1 MDKIYIINMDKIYI
15 KSLLQKIIDKEF
27 SNSTKRRIN
36 DYSDR
41 LNCACPFCGDSNR
54 NNHAKRGNLYFN
66 RLVFIC
72 FNCDKKTTFDRMCK
86 EFNEQI
92 DPDKKL
98 EMIEHLDSIVTYTD
112 YQNEFIDARFE
123 NLIDLTDL
131 EDSIN
136 KNLTPFSDFKPIQV
150 NGGIYKYLI
159 GRGIGPELHKNIYQ
173 AKYWKNE
180 DESEWVIVMLNRKD
194 NKILGMQIRN
204 LKEGKRRTFKIYNY
218 ENILDWVN
226 MAKEEP
232 KVIDINE
239 LVVYN
244 KLSYYFNILNV
255 NFDYMI
261 TVFEGYLD
269 SLFYPNSIGLVGV
282 NTDFRFLEN
291 GGFDLQYF
299 FDNDEAGFKKS
310 EEKLKEGYPVFLWR
324 KLFDDIVER
333 KRVEDPYTLLHRI
346 SKVKDINK
354 LCQLTPGAYKKLN
367 LPNFFSEDVM
377 DIKWIPK
384 FKRKNKND
392 IDTVDYNRKFEDFK
406 KL

>member
-1 MDKIYIINMDKIYI
+1 MDKIYI

-41 LNCACPFCGDSNR
+41 LNCACPFCGDSHK

-72 FNCDKKTTFDRMCK
+72 FNCDKKTTFDKMCK
-86 EFNEQI
+86 HFNEQI

-98 EMIEHLDSIVTYTD
+98 EMIEHLDSIVSYTD
-112 YQNEFIDARFE
+112 YQNEFIDAKFE
-123 NLIDLTDL
+123 NLIDLSEL
-131 EDSIN
+131 EDSIS
-136 KNLTPFSDFKPIQV
+136 KNLTPFSDFKPIQT

-194 NKILGMQIRN
+194 DKILGMQIRN

-218 ENILDWVN
+218 ENLLEWTN
-226 MAKEEP
+226 LAKDEP
-232 KVIDINE
+232 KLVDINE

-367 LPNFFSEDVM
+367 LPNFFSEDVL
-377 DIKWIPK
+377 DVKWIPK
-384 FKRKNKND
+384 FRKKRKQED
-392 IDTVDYNRKFEDFK
+392 IDYNRKFEDFK
-406 KL
+406 KM

>member
-1 MDKIYIINMDKIYI
+1 MDKVYI
-15 KSLLQKIIDKEF
+15 KNILQKILDKEF
-27 SNSTKRRIN
+27 ANVQKRRVN

-41 LNCACPFCGDSNR
+41 LNFACPFCGDSHR

-98 EMIEHLDSIVTYTD
+98 EMIEHLDSIMTYND
-112 YQNEFIDARFE
+112 YQSEFVDAKFD
-123 NLIDLTDL
+123 NLIDLGDL
-131 EDSIN
+131 EKSIEL
-136 KNLTPFSDFKPIQV
+136 NLTPFSDFKPIQV

-159 GRGIGPELHKNIYQ
+159 GRGIEPDKHKNIYQ

-180 DESEWVIVMLNRKD
+180 DESEWIIVMLNRRDTKL
-194 NKILGMQIRN
+194 LGMQVRN
-204 LKEGKRRTFKIYNY
+204 LKEGRKRMFKIYNY
-218 ENILDWVN
+218 ENILEWVN

-232 KVIDINE
+232 KQVDINE
-239 LVVYN
+239 LVIYN

-255 NFDYMI
+255 DFDRMI

-291 GGFDLQYF
+291 SGFDLQYF

-310 EEKLKEGYPVFLWR
+310 EEKLKEGYTVFLWN
-324 KLFDDIVER
+324 KLFESIVDQ
-333 KRVEDPYTLLHRI
+333 KNSNDPFSLLHRI
-346 SKVKDINK
+346 SKVKDVNK
-354 LCQLTPGAYKKLN
+354 LCQLTPDAFKKLK
-367 LPNFFSEDVM
+367 LPLFFSKDILDV
-377 DIKWIPK
+377 KWIPK
-384 FKRKNKND
+384 FRRKRNNKEE
-392 IDTVDYNRKFEDFK
+392 VDYNKKFEEFK

>member
-1 MDKIYIINMDKIYI
+1 MDKVYI
-15 KSLLQKIIDKEF
+15 KNIVQKILNKEF
-27 SNSTKRRIN
+27 ANVQKRRIN
-36 DYSDR
+36 DYTDR
-41 LNCACPFCGDSNR
+41 LNVACPFCGDSHR

-98 EMIEHLDSIVTYTD
+98 EMIEHLDSIMTYND
-112 YQNEFIDARFE
+112 YQNEFVDAKFD
-123 NLIDLTDL
+123 NLIDLSDL
-131 EDSIN
+131 EKSIEL
-136 KNLTPFSDFKPIQV
+136 NLTPLSDFKPIQIG
-150 NGGIYKYLI
+150 GGIYKYLI
-159 GRGIGPELHKNIYQ
+159 GRGIEPDKHKDIYQ

-180 DESEWVIVMLNRKD
+180 DESEWIIVMLNRRGSKL
-194 NKILGMQIRN
+194 LGMQVRN
-204 LKEGKRRTFKIYNY
+204 LKEGKRRMFKIYNY
-218 ENILDWVN
+218 ENILEWVN
-226 MAKEEP
+226 LAKDEP
-232 KVIDINE
+232 KQVDINE
-239 LVVYN
+239 LVIYN

-255 NFDYMI
+255 DFDNMI

-291 GGFDLQYF
+291 SGFDLQYF

-310 EEKLKEGYPVFLWR
+310 EEKLKEGYPIFLWN
-324 KLFDDIVER
+324 KLFDDIVTQ
-333 KRVEDPYTLLHRI
+333 KKTADPFSLLHRI

-354 LCQLTPGAYKKLN
+354 LCQLTPDAFKKLK
-367 LPNFFSEDVM
+367 LPLFFSKDVL
-377 DIKWIPK
+377 DVKWIPK
-384 FKRKNKND
+384 FKRKRNNKEE
-392 IDTVDYNRKFEDFK
+392 VDYNKKFEEFK

>member
-1 MDKIYIINMDKIYI
+1 MDKVYI
-15 KSLLQKIIDKEF
+15 KNIVQKILNKEF
-27 SNSTKRRIN
+27 ANVQKRRVN
-36 DYSDR
+36 DYTDR
-41 LNCACPFCGDSNR
+41 LNFACPFCGDSHR

-98 EMIEHLDSIVTYTD
+98 EMIEHLDSIMTYND
-112 YQNEFIDARFE
+112 YQNEFVDAKFD
-123 NLIDLTDL
+123 NLIDIEEL
-131 EDSIN
+131 ETAIN
-136 KNLTPFSDFKPIQV
+136 LNMTPLSDFKPIQIG
-150 NGGIYKYLI
+150 GGIYKYLI
-159 GRGIGPELHKNIYQ
+159 GRGIEPDKHKDIYQ

-180 DESEWVIVMLNRKD
+180 DESEWIIVMLNRRGSKL
-194 NKILGMQIRN
+194 LGMQVRN
-204 LKEGKRRTFKIYNY
+204 LKEGKRRMFKIYNY
-218 ENILDWVN
+218 ENILEWVN
-226 MAKEEP
+226 LAKDEP
-232 KVIDINE
+232 KQIDINE
-239 LVVYN
+239 LVIYN

-255 NFDYMI
+255 DFDRMI

-291 GGFDLQYF
+291 SGFDLQYF

-310 EEKLKEGYPVFLWR
+310 EEKLKEGYPIFLWN
-324 KLFDDIVER
+324 KLFDDIVTQ
-333 KRVEDPYTLLHRI
+333 KKTADPFSLLHRI

-354 LCQLTPGAYKKLN
+354 LCQLTPDAFKKLR
-367 LPNFFSEDVM
+367 LPLFFSKDVL
-377 DIKWIPK
+377 DVKWIPK
-384 FKRKNKND
+384 FKRKRNNKEE
-392 IDTVDYNRKFEDFK
+392 VDYNKKFEEFK

>member
-1 MDKIYIINMDKIYI
+1 MDKVYI
-15 KSLLQKIIDKEF
+15 KNIVQKILNKEF
-27 SNSTKRRIN
+27 ANVQKRRVN
-36 DYSDR
+36 DYTDR
-41 LNCACPFCGDSNR
+41 LNFACPFCGDSHR

-98 EMIEHLDSIVTYTD
+98 EMIEHLDSIMTYND
-112 YQNEFIDARFE
+112 YQNEFVDAKFD
-123 NLIDLTDL
+123 NLIDIEEL
-131 EDSIN
+131 ETAIN
-136 KNLTPFSDFKPIQV
+136 LNLTPLSDFKPIQIG
-150 NGGIYKYLI
+150 GGIYKYLI
-159 GRGIGPELHKNIYQ
+159 GRGIEPDKHKDIYQ

-180 DESEWVIVMLNRKD
+180 DESEWIIVMLNRRGSKL
-194 NKILGMQIRN
+194 LGMQVRN
-204 LKEGKRRTFKIYNY
+204 LKEGKRRMFKIYNY
-218 ENILDWVN
+218 ENILEWVN
-226 MAKEEP
+226 LAKDEP
-232 KVIDINE
+232 KQVDINE
-239 LVVYN
+239 LVIYN

-255 NFDYMI
+255 DFDNMI

-291 GGFDLQYF
+291 SGFDLQYF

-310 EEKLKEGYPVFLWR
+310 EEKLKEGYPIFLWN
-324 KLFDDIVER
+324 KLFDDIVTQ
-333 KRVEDPYTLLHRI
+333 KKTADPFSLLHRI

-354 LCQLTPGAYKKLN
+354 LCQLTPDAFKKLR
-367 LPNFFSEDVM
+367 LHLFFSKDVL
-377 DIKWIPK
+377 DVKWIPK
-384 FKRKNKND
+384 FKRKRNNKEE
-392 IDTVDYNRKFEDFK
+392 VDYNKKFEDFK

>member
-1 MDKIYIINMDKIYI
+1 MDKVYI
-15 KSLLQKIIDKEF
+15 KNIVQKILNKEF
-27 SNSTKRRIN
+27 ANVQKRRIN
-36 DYSDR
+36 DYTDR
-41 LNCACPFCGDSNR
+41 LNVACPFCGDSHR

-86 EFNEQI
+86 QFNEQI

-98 EMIEHLDSIVTYTD
+98 EMIEHLDSIMTYND
-112 YQNEFIDARFE
+112 YKNEFVDAKFD
-123 NLIDLTDL
+123 NLIDLSDL
-131 EDSIN
+131 EKSIEL
-136 KNLTPFSDFKPIQV
+136 NLTPFSDFKPIQV

-159 GRGIGPELHKNIYQ
+159 GRGIEPDKHKDIYQ

-180 DESEWVIVMLNRKD
+180 DESEWIIVMLNRRGSKL
-194 NKILGMQIRN
+194 LGMQVRN
-204 LKEGKRRTFKIYNY
+204 LKEGKRRMFKIYNY
-218 ENILDWVN
+218 ENILEWVN
-226 MAKEEP
+226 LAKDEP
-232 KVIDINE
+232 KQIDINE
-239 LVVYN
+239 LVIYN

-255 NFDYMI
+255 DFDNMI

-291 GGFDLQYF
+291 SGFDLQYF

-310 EEKLKEGYPVFLWR
+310 EEKLKEGYPIFLWN
-324 KLFDDIVER
+324 KLFDDIVTQ
-333 KRVEDPYTLLHRI
+333 KKTADPFSLLHRI

-354 LCQLTPGAYKKLN
+354 LCQLTPDAFKKLR
-367 LPNFFSEDVM
+367 LPLFFSKDVL

-384 FKRKNKND
+384 FKRKRNNKEE
-392 IDTVDYNRKFEDFK
+392 VDYNKKFEEFK

>member
-1 MDKIYIINMDKIYI
+1 MDKVYI
-15 KSLLQKIIDKEF
+15 KNIVQKILNKEF
-27 SNSTKRRIN
+27 ANVQKRRIN
-36 DYSDR
+36 DYTDR
-41 LNCACPFCGDSNR
+41 LNVACPFCGDSHR

-86 EFNEQI
+86 QFNEQI

-98 EMIEHLDSIVTYTD
+98 EMIEHLDSIMTYND
-112 YQNEFIDARFE
+112 YKNEFVDAKFD
-123 NLIDLTDL
+123 NLIDLSDL
-131 EDSIN
+131 EKSIEL
-136 KNLTPFSDFKPIQV
+136 NLTPFSDFKPIQV

-159 GRGIGPELHKNIYQ
+159 GRGIEPDKHKDIYQ

-180 DESEWVIVMLNRKD
+180 DESEWIIVMLNRRGS
-194 NKILGMQIRN
+194 KILGMQVRN
-204 LKEGKRRTFKIYNY
+204 LKEGKRRMFKIYNY
-218 ENILDWVN
+218 ENILEWVN
-226 MAKEEP
+226 LAKDEP
-232 KVIDINE
+232 KQVDINE
-239 LVVYN
+239 LVIYN

-255 NFDYMI
+255 DFDSMI

-291 GGFDLQYF
+291 SGFDLQYF

-310 EEKLKEGYPVFLWR
+310 EEKLKEGYPIFLWN
-324 KLFDDIVER
+324 KLFDDIVTQ
-333 KRVEDPYTLLHRI
+333 KKTADPFSLLHRI

-354 LCQLTPGAYKKLN
+354 LCQLTPDAFKKLR
-367 LPNFFSEDVM
+367 LPLFFSKDVL
-377 DIKWIPK
+377 DVKWIPK
-384 FKRKNKND
+384 FKRKRNNKEE
-392 IDTVDYNRKFEDFK
+392 VDYNKKFEEFK

>member
-1 MDKIYIINMDKIYI
+1 MDKVYI
-15 KSLLQKIIDKEF
+15 KNILQKILDKEF
-27 SNSTKRRIN
+27 ANVQKRRVN

-41 LNCACPFCGDSNR
+41 LNFACPFCGDSHR

-98 EMIEHLDSIVTYTD
+98 EMIEHLDSIMTYND
-112 YQNEFIDARFE
+112 YQSEFVDAKFD
-123 NLIDLTDL
+123 NLIDLSDL
-131 EDSIN
+131 EKSIEL
-136 KNLTPFSDFKPIQV
+136 NLTPFSDFKPIQV

-159 GRGIGPELHKNIYQ
+159 GRGIEPDKHKNIYQ

-180 DESEWVIVMLNRKD
+180 DESEWIIVMLNRRDTKL
-194 NKILGMQIRN
+194 LGMQVRN
-204 LKEGKRRTFKIYNY
+204 LKEGRKRMFKIYNY
-218 ENILDWVN
+218 ENILEWVN
-226 MAKEEP
+226 LAKEEP
-232 KVIDINE
+232 KQVDINE
-239 LVVYN
+239 LVIYN

-255 NFDYMI
+255 DFDRMI

-291 GGFDLQYF
+291 SGFDLQYF

-310 EEKLKEGYPVFLWR
+310 EEKLKEGYSIFLWN
-324 KLFDDIVER
+324 KLFESIVDQ
-333 KRVEDPYTLLHRI
+333 KNSNDPFSLLHRI

-354 LCQLTPGAYKKLN
+354 LCQLTPDAFKKLK
-367 LPNFFSEDVM
+367 LPLFFSKDILDV
-377 DIKWIPK
+377 KWIPK
-384 FKRKNKND
+384 FKRRRNNKEE
-392 IDTVDYNRKFEDFK
+392 VDYNRKFEEFK

>member
-1 MDKIYIINMDKIYI
+1 MDKVYI
-15 KSLLQKIIDKEF
+15 KNIVQKILNKEF
-27 SNSTKRRIN
+27 ANVQKRRIN
-36 DYSDR
+36 DYTDR
-41 LNCACPFCGDSNR
+41 LNFACPFCGDSHR

-86 EFNEQI
+86 QFNEQI

-98 EMIEHLDSIVTYTD
+98 EMIEHLDSIMTYND
-112 YQNEFIDARFE
+112 YQNEFVDAKFD
-123 NLIDLTDL
+123 NLIDMEEL
-131 EDSIN
+131 ETAIN
-136 KNLTPFSDFKPIQV
+136 LNLTPLSDFKPIQI
-150 NGGIYKYLI
+150 GRGIYKYLI
-159 GRGIGPELHKNIYQ
+159 GRGIEPDKHKDIYQ

-180 DESEWVIVMLNRKD
+180 DESEWIIVMLNRRGSKL
-194 NKILGMQIRN
+194 LGIQVRN
-204 LKEGKRRTFKIYNY
+204 LKEGKRRMFKIYNY
-218 ENILDWVN
+218 ENILEWVN
-226 MAKEEP
+226 LAKDEP
-232 KVIDINE
+232 KQIDINE
-239 LVVYN
+239 LVIYN

-255 NFDYMI
+255 DFDNMI

-291 GGFDLQYF
+291 SGFDLQYF

-310 EEKLKEGYPVFLWR
+310 EEKLKEGYPIFLWN
-324 KLFDDIVER
+324 KLFDDIVTQ
-333 KRVEDPYTLLHRI
+333 KKTADPFSLLHRI

-354 LCQLTPGAYKKLN
+354 LCQLTPDAFKKLR
-367 LPNFFSEDVM
+367 LPLFFSKDVL

-384 FKRKNKND
+384 FKRKRNNKEE
-392 IDTVDYNRKFEDFK
+392 VDYNKKFEDFK

>member
-1 MDKIYIINMDKIYI
+1 MDKVYI
-15 KSLLQKIIDKEF
+15 KNIVQKILNKEF
-27 SNSTKRRIN
+27 ANVQKRRIN
-36 DYSDR
+36 DYTDR
-41 LNCACPFCGDSNR
+41 LNVACPFCGDSHR

-98 EMIEHLDSIVTYTD
+98 EMIEHLDSIMTYND
-112 YQNEFIDARFE
+112 YQSEFVDAKFD
-123 NLIDLTDL
+123 NLIDLSDL
-131 EDSIN
+131 EKSIEL
-136 KNLTPFSDFKPIQV
+136 NLTPFSDFKPIQV

-159 GRGIGPELHKNIYQ
+159 GRGIEPDKHKNIYQ

-180 DESEWVIVMLNRKD
+180 DESEWIIVMLNRRDTKL
-194 NKILGMQIRN
+194 LGMQVRN
-204 LKEGKRRTFKIYNY
+204 LKEGRKRMFKIYNY
-218 ENILDWVN
+218 ENILEWVN
-226 MAKEEP
+226 LAKEEP
-232 KVIDINE
+232 KQIDINE
-239 LVVYN
+239 LVIYN

-255 NFDYMI
+255 DFDRMI

-291 GGFDLQYF
+291 SGFDLQYF

-310 EEKLKEGYPVFLWR
+310 EEKLKEGYSIFLWN
-324 KLFDDIVER
+324 KLFESIVDQ
-333 KRVEDPYTLLHRI
+333 KNSNDPFSLLHRI

-354 LCQLTPGAYKKLN
+354 LCQLTPDAFKKLK
-367 LPNFFSEDVM
+367 LPLFFSKDILDV
-377 DIKWIPK
+377 KWIPK
-384 FKRKNKND
+384 FKRRRNNKEE
-392 IDTVDYNRKFEDFK
+392 VDYNRKFEEFK

>member
-1 MDKIYIINMDKIYI
+1 MDKIYI
-15 KSLLQKIIDKEF
+15 KSLLQKILDKEF

-41 LNCACPFCGDSNR
+41 LNFACCYCGDSHR

-86 EFNEQI
+86 DFNEQI

-159 GRGIGPELHKNIYQ
+159 GRGIAPELHKNIYQ

-218 ENILDWVN
+218 ENILEWVN

-269 SLFYPNSIGLVGV
+269 SLFYPNAIGLVGV

-384 FKRKNKND
+384 FKRRNKND
-392 IDTVDYNRKFEDFK
+392 ADSVDYNRKFEDFK

>member
-1 MDKIYIINMDKIYI
+1 MDKIYIQNI
-15 KSLLQKIIDKEF
+15 LQKILNKEY
-27 SNSTKRRIN
+27 SSSHRRRIMV
-36 DYSDR
+36 YSDR
-41 LNCACPFCGDSNR
+41 LNVCCPYCGDGKSEYK
-54 NNHAKRGNLYFN
+54 KRGNLYFN

-98 EMIEHLDSIVTYTD
+98 EMIEHLDSIMTYND
-112 YQNEFIDARFE
+112 YQNEFVDAKFD
-123 NLIDLTDL
+123 NLIDLSDL
-131 EDSIN
+131 EKSIEL
-136 KNLTPFSDFKPIQV
+136 NLTPFSDFKPIQV

-159 GRGIGPELHKNIYQ
+159 GRGIEPDKHKDIYQ

-180 DESEWVIVMLNRKD
+180 DESEWIIVMLNRRGSKL
-194 NKILGMQIRN
+194 LGMQVRN
-204 LKEGKRRTFKIYNY
+204 LKEGKRRMFKIYNY
-218 ENILDWVN
+218 ENILEWVN
-226 MAKEEP
+226 LAKDEP
-232 KVIDINE
+232 KQVDINE
-239 LVVYN
+239 LVIYN

-255 NFDYMI
+255 DFDNMI

-291 GGFDLQYF
+291 SGFDLQYF

-310 EEKLKEGYPVFLWR
+310 EEKLKEGYPIFLWN
-324 KLFDDIVER
+324 KLFDDIVTQ
-333 KRVEDPYTLLHRI
+333 KKTADPFSLLHRI

-354 LCQLTPGAYKKLN
+354 LCQLTPDAFKKLK
-367 LPNFFSEDVM
+367 LPLFFSKDVL
-377 DIKWIPK
+377 DVKWIPK
-384 FKRKNKND
+384 FKRKRNNKEE
-392 IDTVDYNRKFEDFK
+392 VDYNKKFEEFK

>member
-1 MDKIYIINMDKIYI
+1 MDKVYI
-15 KSLLQKIIDKEF
+15 KNIVQKILNKEF
-27 SNSTKRRIN
+27 ANVQKRRIN
-36 DYSDR
+36 DYTDR
-41 LNCACPFCGDSNR
+41 LNFACPFCGDSHR

-86 EFNEQI
+86 QFNEQI

-98 EMIEHLDSIVTYTD
+98 EMIEHLDSIMTYND
-112 YQNEFIDARFE
+112 YQNEFVDAKFD
-123 NLIDLTDL
+123 NLIDMEEL
-131 EDSIN
+131 ETAIN
-136 KNLTPFSDFKPIQV
+136 LNMTPLSDFKPIQIG
-150 NGGIYKYLI
+150 GGIYKYLI

-180 DESEWVIVMLNRKD
+180 DESEWIIVMLNRRGSKL
-194 NKILGMQIRN
+194 LGMQVRN
-204 LKEGKRRTFKIYNY
+204 LKEGKRRMFKIYNY
-218 ENILDWVN
+218 ENILEWVN
-226 MAKEEP
+226 LAKDEP
-232 KVIDINE
+232 KQVDINE
-239 LVVYN
+239 LVIYN

-255 NFDYMI
+255 DFDRMI

-291 GGFDLQYF
+291 SGFDLQYF

-310 EEKLKEGYPVFLWR
+310 EEKLKEGYPIFLWN
-324 KLFDDIVER
+324 KLFDDIVTQ
-333 KRVEDPYTLLHRI
+333 KKTADPFSLLHRI

-354 LCQLTPGAYKKLN
+354 LCQLTPDAFKKLR
-367 LPNFFSEDVM
+367 LPLFFSKDVL
-377 DIKWIPK
+377 DVKWIPK
-384 FKRKNKND
+384 FKRKRNNKEE
-392 IDTVDYNRKFEDFK
+392 VDYNKKFEEFK

>member
-1 MDKIYIINMDKIYI
+1 MDKIYI

-41 LNCACPFCGDSNR
+41 LNFACCYCGDSHK

-86 EFNEQI
+86 DFNEQI

-98 EMIEHLDSIVTYTD
+98 EMIEHLDSIVSYTD

-218 ENILDWVN
+218 ENILEWVN

-269 SLFYPNSIGLVGV
+269 SLFYPNAIGLVGV

-367 LPNFFSEDVM
+367 LPNFFSEDIM

-384 FKRKNKND
+384 FKRRNKNE
-392 IDTVDYNRKFEDFK
+392 IDSVDYNRKFEDFK

>member
-1 MDKIYIINMDKIYI
+1 MDKIYI

-27 SNSTKRRIN
+27 TNSTKRRIN

-41 LNCACPFCGDSNR
+41 LNCACPFCGDSHR

-86 EFNEQI
+86 DFNEQI

-159 GRGIGPELHKNIYQ
+159 GRGIAPELHKNIYQ

-218 ENILDWVN
+218 ENLLEWVN

-269 SLFYPNSIGLVGV
+269 SLFYPNAIGLVGV

-384 FKRKNKND
+384 FKRRNKND
-392 IDTVDYNRKFEDFK
+392 ADSVDYNRKFEDFN

>member
-1 MDKIYIINMDKIYI
+1 MDKVYI
-15 KSLLQKIIDKEF
+15 KNIVQKILNKEF
-27 SNSTKRRIN
+27 ANVQKRRIN
-36 DYSDR
+36 DYTDR
-41 LNCACPFCGDSNR
+41 LNLACPFCGDSHR

-98 EMIEHLDSIVTYTD
+98 EMIEHLDSIMTYND
-112 YQNEFIDARFE
+112 YQNEFVDAKFD
-123 NLIDLTDL
+123 NLIDISDL
-131 EDSIN
+131 EKSIEL
-136 KNLTPFSDFKPIQV
+136 NLTPFSDFKPIQV

-159 GRGIGPELHKNIYQ
+159 GRGIEPDKHKDIYQ

-180 DESEWVIVMLNRKD
+180 DESEWIIVMLNRRGSKL
-194 NKILGMQIRN
+194 LGMQVRN
-204 LKEGKRRTFKIYNY
+204 LKEGRRRMFKIYNY
-218 ENILDWVN
+218 ENILEWVN
-226 MAKEEP
+226 LAKDEP
-232 KVIDINE
+232 KQVDINE
-239 LVVYN
+239 LVIYN

-255 NFDYMI
+255 DFDRMI

-291 GGFDLQYF
+291 SGFDLQYF

-310 EEKLKEGYPVFLWR
+310 EEKLKEGYPIFLWN
-324 KLFDDIVER
+324 KLFDDIVTQ
-333 KRVEDPYTLLHRI
+333 KKTADPFSLLHRI

-354 LCQLTPGAYKKLN
+354 LCQLTPDAFKKLR
-367 LPNFFSEDVM
+367 LPLFFSKDVL
-377 DIKWIPK
+377 DVKWIPK
-384 FKRKNKND
+384 FKRRRNNKEE
-392 IDTVDYNRKFEDFK
+392 VDYNKKFEDFK